1 MKINLLG
8 TFNNLDEVWQKYP
21 EGGREGDYITVG
33 GIDIE
38 WNKYTNNWGDEGSE
52 SSTTRPTTTY
62 DGDVNVN
69 GDLRI
74 GGRLISD
81 TLNNYATKEAL
92 NDVKEIVKSDEELLL
107 FLEENGYKP
116 NSDNDG
122 DSGSEDSG
130 GEGDSS
136 TESIDI
142 MGGVI
147 VDNNTIVKKDNGNG
161 DVVLQINTDNP
172 ANYVPVDGV
181 TIVYDSENGYFK
193 AIGGSSSEGEGEGSG
208 EGGGGGITTEQLT
221 SILSSYAKKTDALK
235 NPYALTWS
243 GNSSGSYDGSNTA
256 NIKIP
261 TTLPAS
267 DVSAWAKA
275 SKKPTYTASE
285 VGALSEDGGTI
296 DGDLAITGDLAVGG
310 HIASL
315 TTSDARLK
323 QNIRKFSATEI
334 LESMGGVY
342 EYEYTAEEVEKNPHN
357 AGTHRGFIY
366 QNVAKSQMADMAI
379 KREDDYG
386 AVNYLHT
393 DYLALLAAVNLELI
407 KRVETLEKLLN
418 EKSA

>member
-142 MGGVI
+142 MGGVN

-172 ANYVPVDGV
+172 TRYVPVDGV

-193 AIGGSSSEGEGEGSG
+193 AIGGSSGEGEGEGSG

-243 GNSSGSYDGSNTA
+243 GNSSGSYDGSSTA

-296 DGDLAITGDLAVGG
+296 DGDLTVTGNFKASHIT
-310 HIASL
+310 SL
-315 TTSDARLK
+315 STSDERLK
-323 QNIRKFSATEI
+323 KNIRPFSALEI
-334 LESMGGVY
+334 LASMGGVWQY
-342 EYEYTAEEVEKNPHN
+342 EYQPGEVARDAKN
-357 AGTHRGFIY
+357 AGTHIGFIY
-366 QNVAKSQMADMAI
+366 QNVEKSLMSGMCE
-379 KREDDYG
+379 KRKDEYG
-386 AVNYLHT
+386 ALNYHHS
-393 DYLALLAAVNLELI
+393 DYLALLAACNLELA
-407 KRVETLEKLLN
+407 KRVEMLEEMLN
-418 EKSA
+418 ERKA